1 MCPLTRALDLR
12 TPARPVTL
20 IGYLK
25 DMIVLEGLYRATYLL
40 EAFRDTLH
48 VGYVGQFSLILALR
62 HQIIEFACYISVSVS
77 PTCAQRC
84 FTNRKKFL
92 F

>member
-62 HQIIEFACYISVSVS
+62 HQIIEFACYIPISVS